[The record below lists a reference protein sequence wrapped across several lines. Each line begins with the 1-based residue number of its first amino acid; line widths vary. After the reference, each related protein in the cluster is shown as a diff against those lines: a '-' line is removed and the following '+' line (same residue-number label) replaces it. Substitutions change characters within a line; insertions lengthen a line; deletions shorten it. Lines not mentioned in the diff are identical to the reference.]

1 MSLNSIFEF
10 HSPTKITFGNNAVK
24 KIGSIAAK
32 YGNKAIIITNT
43 LSLDQTG
50 IIDEVRELLENSLV
64 NVLVFGDV
72 RDDST
77 SEVADLAAHIA
88 KFGQADF
95 IVAIGGANTQSI
107 AKAAAVVM
115 TNSGEA
121 SDYVNGQVLYNPPM
135 TVISIPTVMGSL
147 SEIADGFV
155 LRDKYDNAIKMLRSN
170 LAVAKECIIDPK
182 FYINIPSRFIITNAL
197 SIFSASFDSYIS
209 KTENK
214 LSETFAF
221 EAMNYVIKNI
231 KLIMTDFTNVEYLNS
246 IALAS
251 MYSSIAAL
259 NSGLG
264 SIYSISVATNSVS
277 GSDIST
283 IMSILLPYVMEYNMT
298 VATEKY
304 SKIESIFSESDP
316 DMTVLERAI
325 KTSNNIRNCIADL
338 DLPKRL
344 NEIGVQR
351 HDLPEISKLAASYP
365 TMENIPREMEV
376 ASIMTILE
384 QAY

>member
-1 MSLNSIFEF
+1 MPLNSIFEF
-10 HSPTKITFGNNAVK
+10 HSPTKITFGNNALK

-50 IIDEVRELLENSLV
+50 IIDEVRELLENSLI

-95 IVAIGGANTQSI
+95 IVAVGGSNTQSI
-107 AKAAAVVM
+107 AKAAAVVI

-121 SDYVNGQVLYNPPM
+121 SDYVNGQILYNSPM

-147 SEIADGFV
+147 SEITDGFV
-155 LRDKYDNAIKMLRSN
+155 LRDKYDNVVKMLRSN
-170 LAVAKECIIDPK
+170 LVVAKECIIDPK
-182 FYINIPSRFIITNAL
+182 FYINIPSRFIITNSL

-214 LSETFAF
+214 VSETFAF

-231 KLIMTDFTNVEYLNS
+231 KLLMTDFTNVEYLNS
-246 IALAS
+246 VALAS

-351 HDLPEISKLAASYP
+351 HDLPEITNLAASYP

-376 ASIMTILE
+376 ANIMTILE